1 MKIINLEKIKNV
13 ILDLGGV
20 IYDIRYENI
29 ADAFTSYGISDF
41 TQYYTQAQQSDVIDL
56 FEEGKISALEFRNYI
71 RSLSPISLTDKQID
85 DAWNAIMID
94 IPISRINF
102 LKRLKEKYRI
112 FLFSNTNQINYDF
125 YTTFVKEKF
134 GYNIFEELF
143 EKAYFSHI
151 LHIRKPHEE
160 GFLTI
165 CKENNLI
172 PQETL
177 FIDDTERHV
186 LGAERCGIQTILLQ
200 NELCDMDF
208 LIQ

>member
-1 MKIINLEKIKNV
+1 MKTINLTSVKNV

-29 ADAFTSYGISDF
+29 ADAFQSYGITDF
-41 TQYYTQAQQSDVIDL
+41 TQYYTQAQQSELIDL
-56 FEEGKISALEFRNYI
+56 FEEGKISTGKFREYI
-71 RSLSPISLTDKQID
+71 RSISPIDLTDKQID

-94 IPISRINF
+94 IPLARVEF
-102 LKRLKEKYRI
+102 LKRLKEKYRL

-125 YTTFVKEKF
+125 YVPFVKEKF

-151 LHIRKPHEE
+151 LQMRKPNPE
-160 GFLTI
+160 GFMAI

-172 PQETL
+172 PSETL
-177 FIDDTERHV
+177 FIDDTERHIK
-186 LGAERCGIQTILLQ
+186 GAERCGLQTLWLQ
-200 NELCDMDF
+200 GELCDMDF
-208 LIQ
+208 LL